1 MRLDLTND
9 TLSARLQNVTVI
21 SRMFET
27 LDRREFVGHLTTEQL
42 VAIVTDAVDIK
53 QLAHEELQARGV
65 AA

>member
-1 MRLDLTND
+1 MSLTED
-9 TLSARLQNVTVI
+9 DEQERA
-21 SRMFET
+21 
-27 LDRREFVGHLTTEQL
+27 LDRHEFVGHLMTEHL